1 MKKAY
6 VQPDIVFESFSLSTN
21 IAAACA
27 NNVHT
32 QYTGVCGVPFGK
44 KMIFLMGVSG
54 CYTQI
59 PDGDP
64 MHESLCYHIPVEDNK
79 LFNS

>member
-32 QYTGVCGVPFGK
+32 QYTGYCGVPYGK
-44 KMIFLMGVSG
+44 KMIFLMNVSG
-54 CYTQI
+54 CHTKVA
-59 PDGDP
+59 DGDP
-64 MHESLCYHIPVEDNK
+64 VYESLCYHVPVDDNK